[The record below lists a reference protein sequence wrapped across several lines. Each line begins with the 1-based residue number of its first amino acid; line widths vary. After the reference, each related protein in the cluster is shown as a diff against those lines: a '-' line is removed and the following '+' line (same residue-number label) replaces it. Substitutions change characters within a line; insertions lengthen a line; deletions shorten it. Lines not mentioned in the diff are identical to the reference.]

1 MLELKNINLAF
12 DEPLIKDGH
21 IIIPD
26 EKITIISGK
35 SGCGKSTLLYD
46 IALMTQNAQMD
57 YYFYDYDMCS
67 VTLEKKKELQRSHIA
82 FVFQNIQLIDSMSLF
97 ENIQFFAYLSHQEF
111 DEKQAREYLTDLNL
125 FLDDQTDIR
134 KLSGGEKQRLAIVCA
149 LMKDT
154 PLIILD
160 EPTAYLDYDNKRK
173 LIDVLI
179 ILKEKYHKT
188 ILIASH
194 DKLIKDTGD
203 CLYEIEQ
210 QKIINRK
217 KTQITH
223 KHNSFPNPKIS
234 SYQNA
239 LILFYRKVL
248 VYNRFQYLT
257 FKILLTL
264 LMTFSCFLS
273 VFFQTYIERLNN
285 TIQEL
290 QSTQIIVE
298 ANYPLSNEEVKEMK
312 YNEYIQDVQR
322 FTPIETDNGYL
333 LSPYISSDYFQHYL
347 KQQNSH
353 NDQQYYGN
361 YELYRRQKN
370 ENIECQLSNYH
381 FTIPI
386 HNYLNEKFE
395 DYRGLSSLSRIIYI
409 PYQEYQNLIEYTDIQ
424 LKSSK
429 MLIIELKDSDDYLNL
444 LRVLIDDYP
453 QLEVSAHSNLL
464 KVIGVFNQ
472 LEIFNQLSIGFIIG
486 LFIIAIIILKIFD
499 QYQWR
504 RQAVLLDVNG
514 VSQKK
519 MNNLLLKKEFYL
531 LFYPWII
538 SMIIV
543 TGIYWGLDLLD
554 RDVIIHTCLFITIAI
569 FFIFIFSYFIYVL
582 IRKGVSHISIIKK
595 F

>member
-12 DEPLIKDGH
+12 DKPLIKDGH

-26 EKITIISGK
+26 ERITVLSGK

-46 IALMTQNAQMD
+46 IALMTQNAQMN
-57 YYFYDYDMCS
+57 YYFYDYDICS
-67 VTLEKKKELQRSHIA
+67 VTLEKKKEFHRSHIA

-160 EPTAYLDYDNKRK
+160 EPTAYLDYDNKLK

-179 ILKEKYHKT
+179 LLKEKYHKT

-194 DKLIKDTGD
+194 DKLIKEVSD

-217 KTQITH
+217 DTQITH
-223 KHNSFPNPKIS
+223 NTIPNPKIS
-234 SYQNA
+234 SYQNS
-239 LILFYRKVL
+239 LNLFYRKIL
-248 VYNRFQYLT
+248 KYNRFQYLT

-264 LMTFSCFLS
+264 LMTFYCFLS

-285 TIQEL
+285 TIEEL

-298 ANYPLSNEEVKEMK
+298 ANYPLSNDEVKEMK

-322 FTPIETDNGYL
+322 FIPIETDNGYL
-333 LSPYISSDYFQHYL
+333 LSPYMSSDYFQHYL
-347 KQQNSH
+347 NQENAH

-361 YELYRRQKN
+361 YELYRQQKN

-381 FTIPI
+381 FTLPI

-409 PYQEYQNLIEYTDIQ
+409 PYQEYQNLIKYTDIQ

-429 MLIIELKDSDDYLNL
+429 TFIIQLNDSNDYLN
-444 LRVLIDDYP
+444 VLKVLMDDYP

-464 KVIGVFNQ
+464 KVIGVSNQ

-504 RQAVLLDVNG
+504 KQAVLLEVNG

-519 MNNLLLKKEFYL
+519 MNNLLLKKELYL

-538 SMIIV
+538 SIMIV
-543 TGIYWGLDLLD
+543 SGIYWGLDLLD
-554 RDVIIHTCLFITIAI
+554 RDVIIHICLLITLAI

-582 IRKGVSHISIIKK
+582 IRKAVSNINIIKK

>member
-12 DEPLIKDGH
+12 DKPLIKDGH

-26 EKITIISGK
+26 ERITVLSGK

-46 IALMTQNAQMD
+46 IALMTQNAQMN
-57 YYFYDYDMCS
+57 YYFYDYDICS
-67 VTLEKKKELQRSHIA
+67 VTLEKKKEFQRSHIA

-160 EPTAYLDYDNKRK
+160 EPTAYLDYDNKLK

-179 ILKEKYHKT
+179 LLKEKYHKT

-194 DKLIKDTGD
+194 DKLIKEVSD

-217 KTQITH
+217 DTQITH
-223 KHNSFPNPKIS
+223 NTIPNPKIS
-234 SYQNA
+234 SYQNS
-239 LILFYRKVL
+239 LNLFY
-248 VYNRFQYLT
+248 
-257 FKILLTL
+257 
-264 LMTFSCFLS
+264 
-273 VFFQTYIERLNN
+273 
-285 TIQEL
+285 
-290 QSTQIIVE
+290 VE
-298 ANYPLSNEEVKEMK
+298 ANYPLSNDEVKEMK

-322 FTPIETDNGYL
+322 FIPIETDNGYL
-333 LSPYISSDYFQHYL
+333 LSPYMSSDYFQHYL
-347 KQQNSH
+347 NQENAH

-361 YELYRRQKN
+361 YELYRQQKN

-381 FTIPI
+381 FTLPI

-409 PYQEYQNLIEYTDIQ
+409 PYQEYQNLIKYTDIQ

-429 MLIIELKDSDDYLNL
+429 TFIIQLNDSNDYLN
-444 LRVLIDDYP
+444 VLKVLMDDYP

-464 KVIGVFNQ
+464 KVIGVSNQ

-504 RQAVLLDVNG
+504 KQAVLLEVNG

-519 MNNLLLKKEFYL
+519 MNNLLLKKELYL

-538 SMIIV
+538 SIMIV
-543 TGIYWGLDLLD
+543 SGIYWGLDLLD
-554 RDVIIHTCLFITIAI
+554 RDVIIHICLLITLAI

-582 IRKGVSHISIIKK
+582 IRKAVSNINIIKK